1 MAQKIR
7 EEFEKGLLALGGAMD
22 EERKRQFDAIQSQM
36 EERKARV
43 DEARRLKAE
52 EEKRKEDEAIEEKE
66 KEIGRI
72 KNLRAKKIQ
81 LEKTLA
87 EGQKLIYKQ
96 CYSRPLYNNYNKK

>member
-43 DEARRLKAE
+43 EEARRLKAE
-52 EEKRKEDEAIEEKE
+52 EEKRKEDEALEEKE
-66 KEIGRI
+66 REINRI